1 MAKRPY
7 KPTAVRAL
15 EGARSHSL
23 PNPDKA
29 LADEPNPAPAVA
41 PGPPD
46 WLNDDALSTWKR
58 LCVVMEPLGLLTEAD
73 LEAFAE
79 LCVLH
84 SRVVKLHRIC
94 NREVDPVVAQKLEYR
109 ERLLS
114 DAFRKHAAEF
124 GLTPRGRVGLSVRGH
139 GREKN
144 EMEDLLD

>member
-7 KPTAVRAL
+7 KPTALKVL
-15 EGARSHSL
+15 EG
-23 PNPDKA
+23 NPGKRE
-29 LADEPNPAPAVA
+29 LVDEPMPAPAVA

-46 WLNDDALSTWKR
+46 WLNKDALSTWER
-58 LCVVMEPLGLLTEAD
+58 LCAVMEPLGLLTEAD

-79 LCVLH
+79 LCMLH

-94 NREVDPVVAQKLEYR
+94 NREVDTAAVAQKLEYR

-139 GREKN
+139 GKEKN
-144 EMEDLLD
+144 EMEALLD